1 LKTSLGA
8 PRFIHGQLISFTI
21 TRHVIRS
28 EVKGSFVSLGE
39 PSLAERAR
47 NSQILRED
55 FNIDFADKNI
65 KALIDFLKTPL
76 DLNTYV
82 K

>member
-1 LKTSLGA
+1 
-8 PRFIHGQLISFTI
+8 
-21 TRHVIRS
+21 
-28 EVKGSFVSLGE
+28 VKGSFVSLGE

>member
-1 LKTSLGA
+1 
-8 PRFIHGQLISFTI
+8 
-21 TRHVIRS
+21 
-28 EVKGSFVSLGE
+28 VKGSFVSLGE

-76 DLNTYV
+76 DLNILNDSKDNATKYGTTIDGV
-82 K
+82 F